1 MSTSI
6 FVCLPTELVG
16 LHNVDKSRLE
26 LKVAIDLC
34 SRSSADVVRSGS

>member
-6 FVCLPTELVG
+6 FVCLPKELIG
-16 LHNVDKSRLE
+16 LHHVDKSRLE
-26 LKVAIDLC
+26 FKVAIDLC

>member
-16 LHNVDKSRLE
+16 LYHVDEPRLE
-26 LKVAIDLC
+26 LKVMVDLY
-34 SRSSADVVRSGS
+34 SRSSADVVRSGR